1 MPGYH
6 FDPQDYEELQNIVN
20 FASDMVAT
28 PFDASK
34 SYAVGEYCRRESGF
48 YVRNTAGSGAWD
60 ASKWTPTTVGD
71 ALKAANA
78 EISALNATLTQF
90 TNGFSVAPTAP
101 SAYNSMVTD
110 INDGYVKI
118 GRLVFVS
125 CYFVMAQSSG
135 SSGSQVLS
143 GLPLPVG
150 TRNLQAMNLDTNA
163 VLFAFVNTSGRV
175 GIGQATSGSRI
186 SLEGVYFA
194 RS

>member
-6 FDPQDYEELQNIVN
+6 FDPQNYKELQNIVD

-71 ALKAANA
+71 VLKAANA

-90 TNGFSVAPTAP
+90 INGFSIAPTAP
-101 SAYNSMVTD
+101 TAYNSRAGT
-110 INDGYVKI
+110 IEGGYIQI
-118 GRLVFVS
+118 GNVVIVAVRFIALT
-125 CYFVMAQSSG
+125 ANSSAAVYLQG
-135 SSGSQVLS
+135 LPRPNATIVLTGGLPNNNANVLS
-143 GLPLPVG
+143 YVNASGQIGLG
-150 TRNLQAMNLDTNA
+150 A
-163 VLFAFVNTSGRV
+163 VSANT
-175 GIGQATSGSRI
+175 QATVM
-186 SLEGVYFA
+186 GVYLA
-194 RS
+194 S